1 MTQQELLNL
10 IHQTVCDTF
19 SFYETETIE
28 TLNALFNATQPST
41 PEQSKALQTAL
52 FNYTMATSETI
63 CIAMSKVL
71 ISAGI
76 LNIPEAND

>member
-1 MTQQELLNL
+1 MTQQELLNI

-19 SFYETETIE
+19 SLYKKETIE
-28 TLNALFNATQPST
+28 TFNALLNVSQPST
-41 PEQSKALQTAL
+41 PKQSKALQEAL

-71 ISAGI
+71 TSAGI
-76 LNIPEAND
+76 LNISESDN